1 MNESAKRE
9 SAGERAADAVPF
21 SPLPPVRGIVLT
33 RNRRGVPVSPTTL
46 HKWAR
51 LLARANKAR
60 KIDCLCGPDD
70 LCRVPGMLEACADA
84 GARLSLRVRP
94 TAPPPA
100 DLADW
105 AAGGLLDV
113 FLSPAAPATD
123 HSAAWMAAAQRAGL
137 PVRVRV
143 APSPTPV
150 PEPAN
155 YFAGCSLVLFGLS
168 DPFDGE
174 SAAGDRTESE
184 STVRGVN
191 RAVGELLSAGIPA
204 GITDTPLCLLEEAV
218 LPAVLHG
225 AQQFS
230 DCRMYQEDTLEL
242 ARRLFRLG
250 PNRADKVLESLLA
263 RGTSVHNAIDATLL
277 PWLQD
282 YPRLFIRTWMLHKLT
297 RHFPFLRRNS
307 RPIPDTL
314 EAWEAA
320 LEKHRARR
328 ARELG
333 PVCSGCAH
341 RRICGHDTGLL
352 RRCLPGLAPVASAGE
367 PPADPNHFRHGT
379 AFPLD
384 AVDRARLE
392 EPEIRRRLAEAAGH
406 VIGREAPTREIG
418 AEEYAI
424 EGRYTHYMP
433 GAVRWIS
440 FTPEEL
446 RSTVLARIEPPFTL
460 SYTVG
465 GGIAGHAGFSFGRHA
480 TIVCPMVDYRHRI
493 TLHADAEG
501 HYVLLRDG
509 NPARPAEFQ
518 DAHALPPR
526 LAGALEPRISLHNI
540 DGMLLTQTVLLWE
553 GAPGTA
559 KTEANI
565 KYSVIVISTRY
576 TRRLQAALLSLAHQ
590 RGMDMS
596 RVEVVVGYVP
606 GIDATDDL
614 LDGMRD
620 AFPGLRIVRAPF
632 DEGRARAKGFM
643 INEAA
648 RIASGEW
655 VLLMDADI
663 LLPPDTFARM
673 EAAAA
678 ADATFIAPDGRKML
692 SPEVTGKILLGEIR
706 PWECHEALLETPGE
720 LRVRE
725 ADGIPIGFFQCV
737 RREILERI
745 RYHELDHFE
754 ASDWLF
760 GRDATGA
767 YGRETRLRDFHVLHL
782 DHSGSQWYGTAKHR

>member
-1 MNESAKRE
+1 MEDSAKRE
-9 SAGERAADAVPF
+9 SAGNCAGNAAPF
-21 SPLPPVRGIVLT
+21 APLPPVRGIVLT
-33 RNRRGVPVSPTTL
+33 RNRRGLPLSPTTL

-70 LCRVPGMLEACADA
+70 LSRVPGMLDACADA
-84 GARLSLRVRP
+84 GVRLSLRVRP
-94 TAPPPA
+94 AAPPPEE
-100 DLADW
+100 LADW
-105 AAGGLLDV
+105 AARGLLDL
-113 FLSPAAPATD
+113 FLSPAMPETD
-123 HSAAWMAAAQRAGL
+123 HSTAWMDAAKRAGL

-143 APSPTPV
+143 APSPTPLSD
-150 PEPAN
+150 PAKF
-155 YFAGCSLVLFGLS
+155 FAECSLVLFGLS

-174 SAAGDRTESE
+174 RPAGNREESAE
-184 STVRGVN
+184 TVRGIN
-191 RAVGELLSAGIPA
+191 NAVRELLAAGIPA
-204 GITDTPLCLLEEAV
+204 GVTDTPFCLLEEDAF
-218 LPAVLHG
+218 PAVLHG
-225 AQQFS
+225 AQQLS
-230 DCRMYQEDTLEL
+230 DCRMYQGDTLEL

-250 PNRADKVLESLLA
+250 PNRVDKVLENLLA
-263 RGTSVHNAIDATLL
+263 RGTSVHNAMDAALL

-282 YPRLFIRTWMLHKLT
+282 YPRLFIRTWMLHKIA
-297 RHFPFLRRNS
+297 RHLPFLRRNS

-320 LEKHRARR
+320 LEKHRAK
-328 ARELG
+328 AAAELG
-333 PVCSGCAH
+333 PVCAGCVYH
-341 RRICGHDTGLL
+341 RICGHDAGLV
-352 RRCLPGLAPVASAGE
+352 RRRLPGLEIAASPGE
-367 PPADPNHFRHGT
+367 ALADPNHFRHGT

-392 EPEIRRRLAEAAGH
+392 EPAIRARLAEEAEH
-406 VIGREAPTREIG
+406 VVGREAPTREIG
-418 AEEYAI
+418 AEEYEI

-446 RSTVLARIEPPFTL
+446 QSTVLARVEPPFTL

-465 GGIAGHAGFSFGRHA
+465 GGIAGHAGFAFGRHA
-480 TIVCPMVDYRHRI
+480 VIVCPMVDYRHRI
-493 TLHADAEG
+493 TLHVDAGG

-509 NPARPAEFQ
+509 RAVRPAEFQ

-526 LAGALEPRISLHNI
+526 LAGAVEPRISLHNI
-540 DGMLLTQTVLLWE
+540 DGMILTQTVLLWE
-553 GAPGTA
+553 GARGAA
-559 KTEANI
+559 KTEAAVR
-565 KYSVIVISTRY
+565 YSVIIISTRY

-590 RGMDMS
+590 RGLDMS
-596 RVEVVVGYVP
+596 QVEAVIGYVP

-620 AFPGLRIVRAPF
+620 AFPALRIVRAPF

-648 RIASGEW
+648 RVASGEW

-673 EAAAA
+673 AAAA
-678 ADATFIAPDGRKML
+678 DTDATFIAPDGRKML
-692 SPEVTGKILLGEIR
+692 SPEVTSRILLGEIR

-725 ADGIPIGFFQCV
+725 ADGVPIGFFQCV